1 MMKRKTLLSVLTILI
16 VLIAIY
22 TYANSRQDQHQD
34 EEHHAHQVSRPME
47 LHSVMRLLM
56 LDLHTINEGIFTQ
69 NFDLIAS
76 GAASIVDHP
85 LLADKTLELLEET
98 LGNQLST
105 FEEFDHRAHMYA
117 DSIRHAAV
125 ESHMNLI
132 LDHYMLMEQYYIT
145 FHPIYKH

>member
-1 MMKRKTLLSVLTILI
+1 MMKRKTLLSILTILI

-34 EEHHAHQVSRPME
+34 EEHHTHHVSRPME

-76 GAASIVDHP
+76 GAASIVDQDRRSTRLNSSHVAISYAVFC
-85 LLADKTLELLEET
+85 LKKKSTYEEQT
-98 LGNQLST
+98 
-105 FEEFDHRAHMYA
+105 
-117 DSIRHAAV
+117 
-125 ESHMNLI
+125 
-132 LDHYMLMEQYYIT
+132 
-145 FHPIYKH
+145 P

>member
-85 LLADKTLELLEET
+85 QLADNTLELLEET

-105 FEEFDHRAHMYA
+105 FEEFDQRAHMYT
-117 DSIRHAAV
+117 DYIRQAAEASKV
-125 ESHMNLI
+125 NRVI
-132 LDHYMLMEQYYIT
+132 VIYRMLEE
-145 FHPIYKH
+145 